1 MRGVAFL
8 ALVTAGAWAVVAA
21 DAPQDT
27 SPDRVKKL
35 IDRLGSG
42 AFREREAASR
52 ELSALGPAAMDA
64 LREAVRIG
72 DPETRRRA
80 GEIIERINERLA
92 IARILLPTMIEFQF
106 KDKPLPEAVAELGRK
121 VGGTIGLHDQNPG
134 KFRSR
139 RVTVSTSGPMPYFE
153 AIELFCRKADLH
165 EWDGFTTIPG
175 LAMPVQTT
183 SGFVQVQGQV
193 IIRSTRGIRSTNPST
208 HHTVLLHGPGGP
220 LPSHHAGAV
229 RIRALPSTTQFPNHT
244 TASDELVLP
253 LQVSAEPKLAWHG
266 ASDLRIDRAI
276 DENGQP
282 LSVRPVMPMIPGD
295 DDDLIFVNGMVMTR
309 PAQRAGQIGV
319 RVKRPDR
326 QGKRIAE
333 LTGNV
338 AAQVRVTESMLH
350 VDSPLKAANQTFRG
364 VHDVNLRILSANQS
378 AEGDISFQVELHLP
392 LEVQLAPGGIGPVGN
407 IVVQRAVVVGA
418 AARMREATPPLPA
431 STEFLGLSLEDAQG
445 QRYSMVRG
453 NQENTRFAP
462 DGYTYQFQVTYR
474 PQAKDQVPTK
484 LTFMAS
490 RPATVEVP
498 FVLKDVPLQ

>member
-8 ALVTAGAWAVVAA
+8 ALVTAGAWAVLAA

-42 AFREREAASR
+42 AFRERETASR
-52 ELSALGPAAMDA
+52 ELNTLGPAAIDA

-80 GEIIERINERLA
+80 SEILERINDRLA
-92 IARILLPTMIEFQF
+92 IARILLPTMVEFHF

-139 RVTVSTSGPMPYFE
+139 KVTASTPGPMPYFE

-183 SGFVQVQGQV
+183 SGLVQGQV
-193 IIRSTRGIRSTNPST
+193 IIRSTRGIRNANPSSY
-208 HHTVLLHGPGGP
+208 HTVLLDGPGGP
-220 LPSHHAGAV
+220 LPAYHAGAV
-229 RIRALPSTTQFPNHT
+229 RIRALLSTTQFPNHT

-266 ASDLRIDRAI
+266 ASDFRIDRAI

-282 LSVRPVMPMIPGD
+282 LTALPLMPMIPGD
-295 DDDLIFVNGMVMTR
+295 EDDLIFVNGMVMTR

-319 RVKRPDR
+319 RVKRTDR
-326 QGKRIAE
+326 QSKRIAE
-333 LTGNV
+333 LSGNV
-338 AAQVRVTESMLH
+338 AAQVRVTEPMLH
-350 VDSPLKAANQTFRG
+350 VDSPLKAANQTFHG
-364 VHDVNLRILSANQS
+364 VNDVKLRILSVNQPTD
-378 AEGDISFQVELHLP
+378 GDVSFLVELQLP
-392 LEVQLAPGGIGPVGN
+392 LEVQLAAGGIGPVGN
-407 IVVQRAVVVGA
+407 VVVQRAVVVGA
-418 AARMREATPPLPA
+418 AAKMREATPPLPA
-431 STEFLGLSLEDAQG
+431 ATEFLGLSLEDAQG

-474 PQAKDQVPTK
+474 PQAKDRVPTK
-484 LTFMAS
+484 LTFTAS

-498 FVLKDVPLQ
+498 FVLKDVPMQ